1 MSRPLPWD
9 SIDIHLIRVLYTVLT
24 ERSVTRAA
32 VRLGMHQPAVSAA
45 LRRLRRLTGDALLVR
60 AGSGMVPT
68 AVAQRM
74 IAPAAEILRQTETM
88 LAGARAFDPA
98 HGTHTFAIAASDYLD
113 PWFLPRL
120 VAHIKASAPLA
131 RVDIQPLSGEADYRY
146 RLAQGEV
153 DVVIGNWPQAP
164 DDLHQGR
171 LFGDEV
177 VCLVSTRHPALR
189 RGWTLTE
196 WLQAEHVAPTPMAP
210 GARGVIDD
218 HLAQQGL
225 TRNIVVRCPHFG
237 LIPAMV
243 SQSLL
248 VLTTGR
254 QYCQRFV
261 DTLPVAIVAPPLRF
275 PRLLYYQL
283 WHERTHASPAAQWLR
298 QAIRDV
304 AAGLCD
310 PAREGQTPLPS
321 APSRAQT
328 VARESAFR
336 STGPDTAP

>member
-1 MSRPLPWD
+1 MSCPLPWD
-9 SIDIHLIRVLYTVLT
+9 SIDIHLIRALCTVLT

-32 VRLGMHQPAVSAA
+32 VRLGRHQPAVSAA

-68 AVAQRM
+68 AIAQRT
-74 IAPAAEILRQTETM
+74 IAPAAEILRQTETT
-88 LAGARAFDPA
+88 LAVARARPRVRHA
-98 HGTHTFAIAASDYLD
+98 HLRHRGQRLSR
-113 PWFLPRL
+113 PVVLPRL
-120 VAHIKASAPLA
+120 VAHIKASALLA

-177 VCLVSTRHPALR
+177 VCLVSTRYPALR

-196 WLQAEHVAPTPMAP
+196 WLQAEHVAPTPMVP
-210 GARGVIDD
+210 GARGTIDD

-225 TRNIVVRCPHFG
+225 IRNIVVRCPHFG
-237 LIPAMV
+237 LIPALV
-243 SQSLL
+243 RQSLL
-248 VLTTGR
+248 VPTTGR
-254 QYCQRFV
+254 QYCPRFV
-261 DTLPVAIVAPPLRF
+261 DALPVAIVAPPLRF

-310 PAREGQTPLPS
+310 PAHGGQTPLPS
-321 APSRAQT
+321 VPSRAQT

-336 STGPDTAP
+336 FTGPDTAP